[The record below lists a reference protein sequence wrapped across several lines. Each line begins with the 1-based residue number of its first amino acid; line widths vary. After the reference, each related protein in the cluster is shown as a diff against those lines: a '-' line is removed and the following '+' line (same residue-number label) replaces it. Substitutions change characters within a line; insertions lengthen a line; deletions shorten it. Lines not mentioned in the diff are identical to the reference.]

1 MDYKRGT
8 WSNANN
14 PTKKREFKINQEEE
28 KQIAKT
34 LYRKNEKVKPNYK
47 KKKKLE
53 IEKIKRKKRREYIQN
68 AIELLEGRSGTIAVL
83 KDNATYRCKM
93 NAIYYIESVDKRTFV
108 YTKEGCFESKNRLY
122 ELEDILNGYFAR
134 CSKAM
139 IVNLRKLRKVEPEF
153 SGRMMAELL
162 NGEKIVISRGYVKD
176 IKRRLDI

>member
-1 MDYKRGT
+1 MQVVFEQVD
-8 WSNANN
+8 
-14 PTKKREFKINQEEE
+14 TKE
-28 KQIAKT
+28 KEKATISAVEKT
-34 LYRKNEKVKPNYK
+34 AD
-47 KKKKLE
+47 
-53 IEKIKRKKRREYIQN
+53 IQN
-68 AIELLEGRSGTIAVL
+68 AIELLEGSSGTIAVL